1 VRVDLEALPLYP
13 DVLAFAGSEDEAL
26 ELVLYGGEEFE
37 AVLVV
42 PPEAEGAVLARAEA
56 VGLPLFRAGRVGE
69 GEGVYL
75 RGRPVPRRGYDHFR
89 P

>member
-1 VRVDLEALPLYP
+1 M
-13 DVLAFAGSEDEAL
+13 
-26 ELVLYGGEEFE
+26 
-37 AVLVV
+37 LVV

-56 VGLPLFRAGRVGE
+56 VGLPLFRAGRVEE

-75 RGRPVPRRGYDHFR
+75 RGLPVPRRGYDHFR